1 MRQRQ
6 GCPSLTRQQFCCSAS
21 FSIPAFRQP
30 SKIGICGISKSMAL
44 FLAHLCSCDSLL
56 FNIQCPDMKHW
67 KDMQGWDVHCCCSC
81 LLFLLFFFSL
91 LLLDSRL
98 PSDEMLQVFEA
109 LRLPPLFDALSH
121 SCHRGN
127 FHGST
132 FQTFLNQDLPAS
144 HDPNASSML
153 SLRQFPGSQVHATFD
168 LRRRKKK
175 TS

>member
-1 MRQRQ
+1 
-6 GCPSLTRQQFCCSAS
+6 
-21 FSIPAFRQP
+21 
-30 SKIGICGISKSMAL
+30 MAL

-168 LRRRKKK
+168 LRRKKNK
-175 TS
+175 LSFKCINKCGCFLKGWHPNMDSAHCAGPGLMRDIRPL